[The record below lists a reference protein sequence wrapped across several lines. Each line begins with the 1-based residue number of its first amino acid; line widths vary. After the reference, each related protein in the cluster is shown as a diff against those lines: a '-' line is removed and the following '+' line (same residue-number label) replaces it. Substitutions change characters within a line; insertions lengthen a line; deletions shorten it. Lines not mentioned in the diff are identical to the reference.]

1 MFFLII
7 FPIGES
13 YLAESTRSL
22 FLPGGAIGAIQ
33 HIQGQHVSFEL
44 VSRIMRFVDYRL
56 EKFSSTQP
64 LGQGIQGQVTVKV
77 VA

>member
-1 MFFLII
+1 MFFFKF
-7 FPIGES
+7 FP
-13 YLAESTRSL
+13 LVNPLLRNL
-22 FLPGGAIGAIQ
+22 LVFFLPGGAIKQ
-33 HIQGQHVSFEL
+33 IQGQHVSFEL

-77 VA
+77 VAW

>member
-1 MFFLII
+1 MFFLV
-7 FPIGES
+7 FLIGES
-13 YLAESTRSL
+13 SFAEPTRSL
-22 FLPGGAIGAIQ
+22 FLPGGAIKQ
-33 HIQGQHVSFEL
+33 IQGQHVSFEL

-77 VA
+77 VAW

>member
-1 MFFLII
+1 MK
-7 FPIGES
+7 
-13 YLAESTRSL
+13 
-22 FLPGGAIGAIQ
+22 Q
-33 HIQGQHVSFEL
+33 IQGQHVSFEL

-77 VA
+77 VAW